1 MRNKGFNIAL
11 LTILFLGIFIIGE
24 ASYKE
29 FLYGNVCANFTIIP
43 TCYIALVYLILLLVF
58 QLKKNGDIW
67 FLFLSGFAVVLATF
81 ASVGHLLGTNSCSI
95 SDVGVPTCFIGFILF
110 ATLLGVK
117 LFEDKSNKKP

>member
-43 TCYIALVYLILLLVF
+43 TCYIALVYLILLLIF

-67 FLFLSGFAVVLATF
+67 FLFFSGFAVVLATF
-81 ASVGHLLGTNSCSI
+81 GSVGHLLGTNRCAI
-95 SDVGVPTCFIGFILF
+95 SDIGVPTCFIGLILF
-110 ATLLGVK
+110 TTLLGLK
-117 LFEDKSNKKP
+117 FLDFNSNKKP